1 MPRGKPPAPAEHDQA
16 VAEQRQVAVFLRG
29 LAARAEADPA
39 LAAAIYAALEQSG
52 LLASA
57 PSIAEGPAAGA
68 RSRLAARSARG
79 NAASPPSGQAAVAL
93 DPFVVYREHG
103 EAALR
108 TALEELDM
116 AALHAL
122 IRARRLD
129 PARISARWTAPERLV
144 ALIVQQVQARASI
157 GRAFAKV

>member
-16 VAEQRQVAVFLRG
+16 AAEQRRVAAFLRG

-39 LAAAIYAALEQSG
+39 LAAAVSAALEESG

-57 PSIAEGPAAGA
+57 HSVAEGPAGGRSQVVA
-68 RSRLAARSARG
+68 RPARG
-79 NAASPPSGQAAVAL
+79 KTPSSPPGEAAVAL
-93 DPFVVYREHG
+93 DPFVVYRERG
-103 EAALR
+103 EGGLR
-108 TALEELDM
+108 TALAALDV

-129 PARISARWTAPERLV
+129 PARISARWTAPERLI
-144 ALIVQQVQARASI
+144 ALIVQQVHARTSI
-157 GRAFAKV
+157 GRAFAQV